1 MLCQS
6 WIHRFSIH
14 SSLARGIS
22 SRHLGRKNARLTSQC
37 HVRLYSPLAGSK
49 EDFKTTGE
57 YDFPESEVSEKVFI
71 SPARYVQGRR
81 VINRAAKFVSRIGQ
95 KPIVV
100 ADDFVWKIAGNNL
113 VSSLKENAGFPTIHQ
128 VRFGGEAST
137 AEIGRITEEA
147 SAHTGEAVADMVIG
161 IGGGKTMDT
170 AKAVAN
176 NLGIRC
182 VIVPTTASTDAP
194 T

>member
-1 MLCQS
+1 MLRQS
-6 WIHRFSIH
+6 STYAKLYQTSWQRDFLKHVG
-14 SSLARGIS
+14 AKKGVIS
-22 SRHLGRKNARLTSQC
+22 ATL
-37 HVRLYSPLAGSK
+37 HVRHYSPLAGSK

-95 KPIVV
+95 KPIVI

-113 VSSLKENAGFPTIHQ
+113 VSSLKDAASFPTIHQ

-137 AEIGRITEEA
+137 AEIGRITKEA
-147 SAHTGEAVADMVIG
+147 SAHTGDAISDMVIG

-170 AKAVAN
+170 AKAVAD
-176 NLGIRC
+176 NLGVRC